1 MLSNQSF
8 VIYLYTRI
16 TSTYIQV
23 LGYSVIASSSTAV
36 KQDYNEYMWTL
47 RREYV
52 DHPSAPLITTC
63 ETASVVE
70 RDNLANIGR
79 EAMSELKIK
88 SDD

>member
-1 MLSNQSF
+1 MDLL
-8 VIYLYTRI
+8 II
-16 TSTYIQV
+16 HQV

-47 RREYV
+47 RREYAA
-52 DHPSAPLITTC
+52 DQPASSIAAC

-88 SDD
+88 SDE

>member
-1 MLSNQSF
+1 M
-8 VIYLYTRI
+8 
-16 TSTYIQV
+16 

-47 RREYV
+47 RREFVV
-52 DHPSAPLITTC
+52 DPPSVAASITAS

-88 SDD
+88 PDEWRDNTL